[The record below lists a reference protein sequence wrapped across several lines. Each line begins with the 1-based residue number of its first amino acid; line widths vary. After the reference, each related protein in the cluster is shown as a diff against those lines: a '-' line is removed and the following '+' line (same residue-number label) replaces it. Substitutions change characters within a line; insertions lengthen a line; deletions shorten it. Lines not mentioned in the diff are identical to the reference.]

1 MQEGQDDARRPR
13 RRRHPPRCD
22 SPLPASFCRF
32 AAACHGKGRPGQF
45 DLAWHAWRWVM
56 VSAPTCSFGMRH
68 RAESGAF
75 MDRMGVARGQH
86 PGLDPG
92 KPGVGADRPRQPA
105 GQPAAAVVGQHEDV
119 AQIGEDGVIR
129 HQPRKARHRP
139 LRRDH
144 RHRQRPGQGA
154 FKPVPLCR
162 AFQLSRPAAAPRR
175 RPVPPAGAADRAG
188 AAGLGQLR
196 DRGGAVPRGRH
207 PCDHLWARQ
216 HRPRAPRGGV
226 HPGRRA

>member
-22 SPLPASFCRF
+22 SPLPTSFCRF

-45 DLAWHAWRWVM
+45 DLAWHAWPWVM
-56 VSAPTCSFGMRH
+56 VSAPTCSIRDAAPGGIRPFHGPHGR
-68 RAESGAF
+68 RAWPASRSGP
-75 MDRMGVARGQH
+75 RQARG
-86 PGLDPG
+86 GS
-92 KPGVGADRPRQPA
+92 DRPRQPA
-105 GQPAAAVVGQHEDV
+105 GPPAAAVVGQHEDV

-207 PCDHLWARQ
+207 PCDHLRARQ
-216 HRPRAPRGGV
+216 HRPRAPRGRV